1 MRLSRPE
8 FWLDDLAATR
18 RDTWLVIAVWFVFV
32 VPLFILRA
40 YHYEEGLAVAI
51 ARGAITGGHWI
62 EPHIYGMRFVER
74 PNLLADVVAVLGLAR
89 GAIEPW
95 LVRLPTIIALLA
107 LALMVK
113 TLVQSESSRAAGT
126 FGALA
131 VLINP
136 MTLQKTV
143 TAEPD
148 LALTALLFWAFCI
161 WWRGERQGG
170 ATVLRWVAVGLVLAL
185 AGLMKG
191 PQPGGYFAF
200 GVFAYLLLYRRWN
213 AIPGFTLAG
222 IIAIAPIVAWYWQIY
237 RGGDEGEWARYLRM
251 NEDTGVWFLIK
262 DKLAFLGTSL
272 SELMPAALLLPWA
285 IRRHAEHGRRHL
297 AIAVALYAGV
307 CTFVLFLWPAHLAT
321 RYAMPAL
328 PAFAA
333 LMALAY
339 DDVRARLPRFTA
351 AIMVLGTLM
360 ALYPIGNGWVASPS
374 ALPGLKGRS
383 YDTAQIIK
391 ANIAADPAPL
401 YKVLLQA
408 NNIFGHLEG
417 DLRNLPEP
425 KSIAMATAPA
435 YVLTRPE
442 MLDVMRGVR
451 GADAFITLAE
461 FNDGGDKLILARMVK

>member
-1 MRLSRPE
+1 MRRTRPE
-8 FWLDDLAATR
+8 LWLDDLTTAR
-18 RDTWLVIAVWFVFV
+18 RDTWLVVAVWFVFV
-32 VPLFILRA
+32 VPLFMLRA

-51 ARGAITGGHWI
+51 ARGAIESGHWI
-62 EPHIYGMRFVER
+62 EPHVYGMRFVER
-74 PNLLADVVAVLGLAR
+74 PNLLADVIALLGLAR
-89 GAIEPW
+89 GGIEPW

-113 TLVQSESSRAAGT
+113 TLVQSEASRAAGT

-136 MTLQKTV
+136 MTLQKTI

-148 LALTALLFWAFCI
+148 LAMTALLFAAFCI

-170 ATVLRWVAVGLVLAL
+170 ATLLHWTAVGVVLAL

-200 GVFAYLLLYRRWN
+200 GVFAYLLLYRRWS

-222 IIAIAPIVAWYWQIY
+222 IIAIAPIIAWYWQIY
-237 RGGDEGEWARYLRM
+237 RTGDEDEWARYLRM
-251 NEDTGVWFLIK
+251 NEETGLWFLIK
-262 DKLAFLGTSL
+262 DKIVFLATSFA
-272 SELMPAALLLPWA
+272 ELLPAALLLPWA
-285 IRRHAEHGRRHL
+285 IRRHAEDGRRRL
-297 AIAVALYAGV
+297 AVAAALYAGV
-307 CTFVLFLWPAHLAT
+307 CTAVLFLWPAHLAT

-328 PAFAA
+328 PAFAVF
-333 LMALAY
+333 MALAY
-339 DDVRARLPRFTA
+339 DDVRLRLPRFTGA
-351 AIMVLGTLM
+351 VVAIGALM
-360 ALYPIGNGWVASPS
+360 AIYPIGNSWVVTPS

-391 ANIAADPAPL
+391 ANIAGDPAPL
-401 YKVLLQA
+401 YKVWLQA
-408 NNIFGHLEG
+408 NNIFGHLDG
-417 DLRNLPEP
+417 DLRNLTDP
-425 KSIAMATAPA
+425 KAIGAVSAPA

-442 MLDVMRGVR
+442 MLDAMRAIR
-451 GADAFITLAE
+451 GADAFTPLAE